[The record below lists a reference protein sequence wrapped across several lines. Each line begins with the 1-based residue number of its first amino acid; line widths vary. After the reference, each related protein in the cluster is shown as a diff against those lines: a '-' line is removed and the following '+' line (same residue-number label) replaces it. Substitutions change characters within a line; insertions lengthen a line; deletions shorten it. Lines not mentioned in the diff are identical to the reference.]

1 MKNIEEK
8 DMDIIIK
15 MLESLGYSVEYDS
28 GHLFDNNMFTL
39 NIVGRIEESA
49 KLNSCSKGKNILSN
63 DDIRNIFLD
72 SVADVCA
79 ENGINVSERHT
90 SSISMRHFD
99 FHLGGEKHLHFNI
112 HKSATC
118 ISPWESE
125 KLCADIINSL
135 KKKEEKEND

>member
-1 MKNIEEK
+1 MKNIEE

-15 MLESLGYSVEYDS
+15 RLGSLGYSVEYAL

-99 FHLGGEKHLHFNI
+99 FHLGGESIYTLI
-112 HKSATC
+112 Y
-118 ISPWESE
+118 
-125 KLCADIINSL
+125 INQL
-135 KKKEEKEND
+135 LVLALGNPRNCVLI